1 MRPKGDPRL
10 KIRFAREGD
19 IPLILRFIRKL
30 AKYERC
36 THEVTATEELL
47 SKNLFGE
54 KRTAEVIIAE
64 HGELAVG
71 FALFFHNFS
80 TFLGK
85 PGIYIEDLYVEDRYR
100 GNGFGRA
107 MLTYIVE
114 LAKRRKC
121 GRLEWAVLDWNE
133 PAIKF
138 YQGMGAIP
146 LKEWTVYRMT
156 GDALDRLSKETDFGH
171 LEWPEN

>member
-1 MRPKGDPRL
+1 MGSKGEQKL
-10 KIRFAREGD
+10 KIRFAGQGD
-19 IPLILRFIRKL
+19 VPLILGFIRKL
-30 AKYERC
+30 AEYERRA
-36 THEVTATEELL
+36 HEVTATEEILR
-47 SKNLFGE
+47 KNLFGD

-64 HGELAVG
+64 HGEMAVG

-85 PGIYIEDLYVEDRYR
+85 PGVYIEDLYIDDRYR

-107 MLTYIVE
+107 MFTYIAK
-114 LAKRRKC
+114 LAKRRGC

-138 YQGMGAIP
+138 YRSMGAIP
-146 LKEWTVYRMT
+146 LEEWTVYRMT
-156 GDALDRLSKETDFGH
+156 GEALDSLSKGIDFGH
-171 LEWPEN
+171 LE